1 MSVAIMVVEDIS
13 EANIVAVDMVE
24 SGSGDMRGMTVVS
37 LGDNALMSKPS
48 LVLVTFL
55 DVHGD
60 ET

>member
-1 MSVAIMVVEDIS
+1 MVVEDIS